1 MPALENRISV
11 MAQMQ
16 EAHNR
21 EVHPA
26 WRTQGYEYYRA
37 VWVECAELLDHFG
50 WKWWKLQQPDLDQVR
65 LEIVDIWHFGL
76 SEMLRRDRLS
86 VEHVDPAIVAAI
98 EQGLA
103 APAVDFKAAVETLA
117 SRSLAEKD
125 FCLPSFVAL
134 MRALPMSFD
143 ELFRNYVGK
152 NVLNRFRQANGYKT
166 GVYKKL
172 WGGIEDN
179 VHLMAIASELD
190 DGSRDYVD
198 ALYAALEARYRQ
210 SAAS

>member
-190 DGSRDYVD
+190 DDSRDYVD